1 MGRVADIERKY
12 KPFTCPDAG
21 IGGLKDLTKEELLY
35 CIGLVTEYN
44 SSAQFWLNRAIVEI
58 ADRRRKKK
66 LEEDEAKGDRW
77 INLQRQY
84 EELLKPYAGKKI
96 GELPPDVIEKGAKL
110 EQAIKKAQKEYFD
123 TFETGAGRT

>member
-12 KPFTCPDAG
+12 KLLTCPDAG

-35 CIGLVTEYN
+35 CIGRVTEYN
-44 SSAQFWLNRAIVEI
+44 SSAQFGLNEAIVEI

-66 LEEDEAKGDRW
+66 LEEDKAKGDRW

-84 EELLKPYAGKKI
+84 AELLKPYEGKNI

-110 EQAIKKAQKEYFD
+110 ERAIRKAQKEYFD
-123 TFETGAGRT
+123 TFETGDGRT